1 VNGIF
6 PAVITALA
14 SFGAFARLEE
24 GLEGLIHSSE
34 VPLPPNTS
42 MKDVLIPGQTVQ
54 VRVLQVE
61 SSRQRL
67 GLSMKIN

>member
-6 PAVITALA
+6 PAVVTALA

-34 VPLPPNTS
+34 IPLPPDKT
-42 MKDVLIPGQTVQ
+42 MKDVLVPGQCVQ
-54 VRVLQVE
+54 VRVLLVE